1 MPQVT
6 EYEFCYNILTMN
18 KIDIS
23 SRSVLRIVLI
33 PLALYLVWANKDLLF
48 AVFMALILMSALKPV
63 VHYLSSKKKIPR
75 PLAALLVVVSTLV
88 VIAFLAGA
96 ILPPIFLETL
106 NFIERLPETLQSLN
120 PSISKYVGVT
130 ELSQFVPTFANQ
142 VVGIVGNVFSN
153 TFLVFITLFV
163 SYYLLA
169 NERLIEDSLFSGLLH
184 RHLSEKKTKE
194 LLRVV
199 RATQD
204 RLASWFWGQLAL
216 MFIVGIVSYLAFSWI
231 GLKYALPLAVLAGIL
246 EALPNIGPIIAAV
259 VTVLIGFGQTPI
271 VGVASLA
278 VSVVVQQVEN
288 YFLVPYIMKKA
299 VGLNPI
305 ITMFSV
311 VLGLRIAGPLGALL
325 AIPTY
330 VLLEAVY
337 RELYPQKK
345 PHTEDTGEI
354 QPKSE

>member
-1 MPQVT
+1 M
-6 EYEFCYNILTMN
+6 
-18 KIDIS
+18 
-23 SRSVLRIVLI
+23 VLI
-33 PLALYLVWANKDLLF
+33 PLALYIVWVNKDLLF

-63 VHYLSSKKKIPR
+63 VSYLANNKRVPR
-75 PLAALLVVVSTLV
+75 PLAALLVVVSTLI
-88 VIAFLAGA
+88 VITFLAGA

-106 NFIERLPETLQSLN
+106 NFIERLPETLQSLD

-153 TFLVFITLFV
+153 TFLVFITLFM

-169 NERLIEDSLFSGLLH
+169 HERLIEDSLFSGMLH
-184 RHLSEKKTKE
+184 RHLSEKKIKE

-199 RATQD
+199 HATQD

-216 MFIVGIVSYLAFSWI
+216 MFIVGTVSYIAFSWI

-246 EALPNIGPIIAAV
+246 EALPNIGPIIAAIV
-259 VTVLIGFGQTPI
+259 AVLIGFGQTPI
-271 VGVASLA
+271 VGFASLA
-278 VSVVVQQVEN
+278 VSIVVQQVEN
-288 YFLVPYIMKKA
+288 YLLVPYIMKKA

-337 RELYPQKK
+337 RELYPLKN
-345 PHTEDTGEI
+345 TN
-354 QPKSE
+354 SESVQTTVDNK